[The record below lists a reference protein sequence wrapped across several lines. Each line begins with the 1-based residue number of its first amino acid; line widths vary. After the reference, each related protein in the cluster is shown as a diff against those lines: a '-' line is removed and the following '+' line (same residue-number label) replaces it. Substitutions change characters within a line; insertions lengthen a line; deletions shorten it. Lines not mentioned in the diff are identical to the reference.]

1 MDAVMPQC
9 VINTRTNGISRTEKS
24 CGSGAPTL
32 ALSRWY
38 DPSMTVAK
46 EPGHREEHEGPR

>member
-9 VINTRTNGISRTEKS
+9 VINARTNGISRTEKS

-32 ALSRWY
+32 ALNSHSVQNALW
-38 DPSMTVAK
+38 
-46 EPGHREEHEGPR
+46 G